1 MNRQVCKQDR
11 KITRHR
17 DEEGTRGCSGTWMM
31 DELLTP
37 GGSGVVMGVTAAEA
51 GVVGTMLAVSVTK
64 GLRLFMPTW
73 GQEMRPWA
81 A

>member
-1 MNRQVCKQDR
+1 
-11 KITRHR
+11 
-17 DEEGTRGCSGTWMM
+17 MM